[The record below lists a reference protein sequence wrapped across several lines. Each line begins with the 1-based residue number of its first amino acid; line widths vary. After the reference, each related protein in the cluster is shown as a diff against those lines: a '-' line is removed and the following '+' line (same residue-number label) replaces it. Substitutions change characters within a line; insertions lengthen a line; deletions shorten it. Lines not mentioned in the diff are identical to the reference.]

1 MINEASNLR
10 IASDFVNTK
19 IAKKLQTIHK
29 NSDYK
34 LKEKLEIELKEL
46 LKIKEQINMGNYIVI
61 NTIIKKMGV
70 K

>member
-19 IAKKLQTIHK
+19 IAKRLQTIHK

>member
-1 MINEASNLR
+1 MINESSNLR

-19 IAKKLQTIHK
+19 IAKKLQSIHQ

-34 LKEKLEIELKEL
+34 LKEKLERELKDL
-46 LKIKEQINMGNYIVI
+46 LQIKEQINMGNYNII
-61 NTIIKKMGV
+61 NTIINKMGV